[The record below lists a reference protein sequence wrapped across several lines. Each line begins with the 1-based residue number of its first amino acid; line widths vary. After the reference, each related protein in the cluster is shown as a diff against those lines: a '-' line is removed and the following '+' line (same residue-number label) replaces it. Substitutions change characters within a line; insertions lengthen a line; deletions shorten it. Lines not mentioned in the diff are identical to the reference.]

1 MDVLLDFLDGF
12 VGGVD
17 GVNADSVED
26 DAVLCKDVLRDAAGD
41 LVEFGD
47 GEGVSD
53 FDVDGAE
60 VFVGTVV
67 A

>member
-12 VGGVD
+12 VGGID
-17 GVNADSVED
+17 GIDADSVED
-26 DAVLCKDVLRDAAGD
+26 DAVLCEDVLGDAAGD

-53 FDVDGAE
+53 FDVDGA
-60 VFVGTVV
+60 
-67 A
+67 